1 MSATGTPRTAIVFGV
16 LLGALLVVAGALAPR
31 LVDVRGLAPTIAADL
46 SESLGHAVNV
56 RGDVLLSIIPG
67 PQLIIRDVATAPDPT
82 GRFSLSVED
91 VRADL
96 AWSDLLLGRYRITR
110 VVFNRPDIEARITDW
125 PTLSADGPRI
135 VLDHARVTLKTDTR
149 DVLIEAMDVAITPS
163 DELTLA
169 VMMSGTAEG
178 MPFNLESRFGPERP
192 SARTASATL
201 RLPEADITIDFV
213 GNMSAEPRSAKGRLT
228 LSALRAGDVAAL
240 SGLANLDAGRWF
252 WASLPTTISAD
263 VELKPD
269 NATLSAGEASVGSQ
283 SLRWSGDVGA
293 ATFNIKVAPVNI
305 DLATWLPRRP
315 AQNDSSAPSAAIS
328 PSVLGL
334 SMPAR
339 GTITLDGSSLMAAQQ
354 PLRDVAATLA
364 WSDNAWALRDAA
376 VTLPGQT
383 RISLAG
389 LWTDTE
395 NDVGFDGSW
404 RADVQDEAQLLTWLG
419 LPVAADAPRVFTG
432 FSATGL
438 MQSNDRLMVLS
449 DIAAQ
454 FDSTTATGRVS
465 FGWDAAAPVVV
476 DLAMDRLAL
485 DAYVPVARGIL
496 ADLIAQTP
504 SGGSTSGYGVNPFV
518 PWLSR
523 VISARGSV
531 RIAVPQLTWRDAL
544 SGALGVDVA
553 LADGVIDVRA
563 ISFADATGTSAW
575 IGGKLRNLDGVPTAE
590 SLQFDLKVGDVPRLL
605 RTART
610 DVPAP
615 LRNLAPWSVTGAVN
629 GSVLDAT
636 VAVDGKLG
644 PIVVTARGKASLAEQ
659 NPKLDASIEL
669 THPNAGQLRDVAW
682 GGAKFATKL
691 DGAANVT
698 AALSIAG
705 DGWSLSEIKVG
716 LGPYAATGDINV
728 DNTTSPATV
737 RAMFDGIDL
746 DINALSPTFV
756 LPLAPPGDWQGEVK
770 LSGTRFKSGLIDAQ
784 DFGARFVASANAV
797 ELAEWQGKLF
807 GGPAKVSTS
816 WAIVDGQHQ
825 LRGQVSV
832 TEAEAARMTEALP
845 AASKAIAN
853 LDITFS
859 SQAATPQNWMSG
871 LSGSGTATLSVP
883 PNTAVKPTGPLAAL
897 LAVNQAESITGQVA
911 ARQEGRAVFQIESGV
926 VTFSDLSMQSN
937 AYTGAFRGTANLNT
951 QVVDLNG
958 TLRLRD
964 RGVIAG
970 PSAKLVLPPSVP
982 ATIIG
987 PWIAPNIKLDLS
999 QR

>member
-1 MSATGTPRTAIVFGV
+1 MSATGTPRTAIVFGL
-16 LLGALLVVAGALAPR
+16 LLGVLLVVAGALAPR

-82 GRFSLSVED
+82 GRFSMSVED

-96 AWSDLLLGRYRITR
+96 AWTDLLLGRYRITQ
-110 VVFNRPDIEARITDW
+110 VVFNRPDIEIRVTEW
-125 PTLSADGPRI
+125 PVLSADGPRI
-135 VLDHARVTLKTDTR
+135 VLDHARVTLKTETR
-149 DVLIEAMDVAITPS
+149 DVLIEALDVAITPT
-163 DELTLA
+163 DGRALE
-169 VMMSGTAEG
+169 VMLSGTAEG
-178 MPFNLESRFGPERP
+178 VPFSIESRLGPDRP
-192 SARTASATL
+192 TARTANVTL
-201 RLPEADITIDFV
+201 RLPEADVTVDFS
-213 GNMSAEPRSAKGRLT
+213 GNVTTEPRSAKGRLT

-240 SGLANLDAGRWF
+240 SGLANLDAARWF

-263 VELKPD
+263 V
-269 NATLSAGEASVGSQ
+269 TLAPESIFINEGEATVGSQ
-283 SLRWSGDVGA
+283 SMRWSGDVGPSA
-293 ATFNIKVAPVNI
+293 FNVKVVPVNI

-315 AQNDSSAPSAAIS
+315 VQNEVVPPAAAIT

-334 SMPAR
+334 SVPAR
-339 GTITLDGSSLMAAQQ
+339 GNITLDGSSLMTAQQ

-364 WSDNAWALRDAA
+364 WADNAWALRDAV

-383 RISLAG
+383 RVSLAG
-389 LWTDTE
+389 LWTDTA
-395 NDVGFDGSW
+395 DDIGFDGSW
-404 RADVQDEAQLLTWLG
+404 RADVQDAAQFLTWLG
-419 LPVAADAPRVFTG
+419 LPVAADAPRIFSGFT
-432 FSATGL
+432 ATGL
-438 MQSNDRLMVLS
+438 MQSTQRLMVLS

-454 FDSTTATGRVS
+454 FDSSTATGRIS
-465 FGWDAAAPVVV
+465 FGWDATAPVVL
-476 DLAMDRLAL
+476 DLAIDRLAL

-523 VISARGSV
+523 VIAARGSF
-531 RIAVPQLTWRDAL
+531 RFAVPQLTWRDAL

-553 LADGVIDVRA
+553 LADGLIDVRA
-563 ISFADATGTSAW
+563 ISFADTSGTSAW

-590 SLQFDLKVGDVPRLL
+590 SLQLDVKVADVPRFL
-605 RTART
+605 RSTRT
-610 DVPAP
+610 DAPVPM
-615 LRNLAPWSVTGAVN
+615 RNLAPWSATGAVN

-636 VAVDGKLG
+636 VAIDGKLG
-644 PIVVTARGKASLAEQ
+644 PIVLTARGKASLAEQ
-659 NPKLDASIEL
+659 NPKLEASIGL

-682 GGAKFATKL
+682 GSAKFATKL
-691 DGAANVT
+691 DGAANVS
-698 AALSIAG
+698 AALRIGG
-705 DGWSLSEIKVG
+705 DAWSLNEIKVG
-716 LGPYAATGDINV
+716 LGPFSATGTINV
-728 DNTTSPATV
+728 DNATSPRTV
-737 RAMFDGIDL
+737 RAVLDGVDMDL
-746 DINALSPTFV
+746 SAVSPVFI
-756 LPLAPPGDWQGEVK
+756 LPLAPPGDWQGELK
-770 LSGTRFKSGLIDAQ
+770 LSGTRVKSGLLDAQ
-784 DFGARFVASANAV
+784 DFVARLVATVNAV

-807 GGPAKVSTS
+807 GGPAKIEAS
-816 WAIVDGQHQ
+816 WAVTDGQHQ
-825 LRGQVSV
+825 LRGQVVV
-832 TEAEAARMTEALP
+832 TDADAARMTEALP
-845 AASKAIAN
+845 SSSKAKAN

-859 SQAATPQNWMSG
+859 SQAATAQTWVSN
-871 LSGSGTATLSVP
+871 LNGSGTATLSVP
-883 PNTAVKPTGPLAAL
+883 PNTAVKPNGPLAAL
-897 LAVNQAESITGQVA
+897 LAVNQGESITGQVA
-911 ARQEGRAVFQIESGV
+911 ARQEGRAAFQIESGV